1 MQASGDSN
9 HRWIR
14 ALGRIAGAAALS
26 FTVGPNTSDLQ
37 VLAELDDVAA
47 AIRHVEDGHT
57 RGKAVIAVPPF
68 AAGRTATTH
77 HETHRS

>member
-1 MQASGDSN
+1 MMKAITSRRCGAGGALVQVSGHSN

-14 ALGRIAGAAALS
+14 PVERIAG
-26 FTVGPNTSDLQ
+26 
-37 VLAELDDVAA
+37 AA

-57 RGKAVIAVPPF
+57 RGKAAITCPPF
-68 AAGRTATTH
+68 ASSQTATTH